1 MSDELR
7 LAADVGGTFTDIVAA
22 DSDGHVTR
30 YKRLSTPPYFED
42 GVVAGLETCT
52 NGNLDAMTT
61 LLHASTVATNAILE
75 GRGPCTGLLT
85 TEGFRDVLEIG
96 RLRYPRLYDLGFS
109 SPDPLVDRQLRLGV
123 SERIGADGTVVRT
136 LDKHSLRRAIDT
148 LIAAEVKSVAI
159 CLLNAYVNDRHERDI
174 ESEVRRRMPD
184 VTISRSAAVLPLIG
198 EYDRTSTTVINAFLQ
213 PVMGAY
219 IRQLATSLQDLG
231 TDAPILILQSSGGVL
246 PAATAAEYPVFAL
259 ESGPTAGV
267 LSTAQL
273 AQDRGLSHALAFD
286 MGGTTAKAAVVL
298 NGKPAITPEFE
309 VGSGMSSSSRLTR
322 GSGYLVRAPSIDLA
336 EIGAGGGSIVKIDPA
351 GGMTVGPDSA
361 GANPGPACYGR
372 GGVDATLT
380 DINVVL
386 GYINPLALLGSAL
399 TIDAA
404 SAERV
409 VAKNIARPLG
419 TNVLQAASAAHRVAV
434 AELARALRA
443 VTSERGV
450 NPKVFTIV
458 AFGGGGPG
466 MAASLAQALGI
477 RRVLVPSGS
486 GVFSAMGLL
495 GSDLRWMATHS
506 ALITLSSRD
515 AAAQLASSLKLLRD
529 RCVGLAQAG
538 GYQRRN
544 LRFEAVAECRYRG
557 QSFELGTP
565 IGPGRVTQ
573 RTIAELRDRFETQ
586 HVALYGHRDPD
597 SEVVAATLRVTAI
610 QPTTQITVRET
621 LTSSRG
627 NQHRKAWFDGRWR
640 VTPVLQRGDVRTVT
654 GPAIVEDYDAT
665 TVIPPNWRC
674 TRQHDH
680 SLLLEALT

>member
-1 MSDELR
+1 MSNELR
-7 LAADVGGTFTDIVAA
+7 VAADVGGTFTDFVAA
-22 DSDGHVTR
+22 DSDGRVTR
-30 YKRLSTPPYFED
+30 YKRLSTPPAFED

-52 NGNLDAMTT
+52 NGNIDAITA

-75 GRGPCTGLLT
+75 GRGPRTGLIT

-96 RLRYPRLYDLGFS
+96 RLRYPRLYDLEFS
-109 SPDPLVDRQLRLGV
+109 SPDPLVGRELRLGV
-123 SERIGADGTVVRT
+123 SERIGADGTVVR
-136 LDKHSLRRAIDT
+136 SLNRRSLSRAIDT
-148 LIAAEVKSVAI
+148 LIAGGVKSVAI
-159 CLLNAYVNDRHERDI
+159 CLLNAYVNDSHERAI
-174 ESEVRRRMPD
+174 ESELRRRMPG

-213 PVMGAY
+213 PVMGTY
-219 IRQLATSLQDLG
+219 IRQLTTSLQDLG
-231 TDAPILILQSSGGVL
+231 SDTPILILQSSGGVM

-273 AQDRGLSHALAFD
+273 ARDRGLSHALAFD

-298 NGKPAITPEFE
+298 DGKPAITPEFE
-309 VGSGMSSSSRLTR
+309 IGSGMSSSSRLTR
-322 GSGYLVRAPSIDLA
+322 GSGYLVRTPSIDLA
-336 EIGAGGGSIVKIDPA
+336 EIGAGGGSIVKVDPA
-351 GGMTVGPDSA
+351 GGMTVGPASA

-372 GGVDATLT
+372 GGVNATLT
-380 DINVVL
+380 DVNVVL
-386 GYINPLALLGSAL
+386 GYINPSTLLGSAL
-399 TIDAA
+399 TIDSAH
-404 SAERV
+404 AERA
-409 VAKNIARPLG
+409 VATNIARPLG
-419 TNVLQAASAAHRVAV
+419 TSVLQAASAAHRVAV

-450 NPKVFTIV
+450 NPAIFTIV

-466 MAASLAQALGI
+466 MAASLAQALGV

-506 ALITLSSRD
+506 SLIPLRSRD
-515 AAAQLASSLKLLRD
+515 AATQLSASLKILRD

-565 IGPGRVTQ
+565 IGPGRVTK
-573 RTIAELRDRFETQ
+573 RTIAKLRDSFETQ

-597 SEVVAATLRVTAI
+597 AEVVAATLRVMAI
-610 QPTTQITVRET
+610 QPTPPITVRET

-627 NQHRKAWFDGRWR
+627 NHHRKAWFDGRWQ
-640 VTPVLQRGDVRTVT
+640 VTPVLQRGDLRTIT
-654 GPAIVEDYDAT
+654 GPAIVDDYDAT
-665 TVIPPNWRC
+665 TVIPPDWRC
-674 TRQHDH
+674 TLQPDH